1 MRKYGNIDLG
11 NWCRF
16 KKENNRKN
24 NRKKEK
30 RNKIIN
36 LYYFIN
42 ERLNY

>member
-16 KKENNRKN
+16 KKEN